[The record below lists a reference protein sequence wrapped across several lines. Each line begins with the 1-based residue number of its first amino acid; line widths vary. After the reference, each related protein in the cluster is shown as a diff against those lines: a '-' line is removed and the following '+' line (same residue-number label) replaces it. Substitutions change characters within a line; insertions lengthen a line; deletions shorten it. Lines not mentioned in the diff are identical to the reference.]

1 MMRARD
7 VLLAPLSVAVVVGA
21 VVGIAG
27 SRTAGGL
34 ALLLLPVVLLIADA
48 AAVVVAT
55 VLGIDIYRL
64 HVGQGRALRD
74 LRLGHRSVIVHA
86 VPTGVGWNGRLRGS
100 RLVRLRFALA
110 HAATLGVLI
119 ASGASAWQVPVL
131 RGLAVAV
138 LVLAAASFL
147 PWTDGWGRSAPG
159 RALLLCRT
167 ASDDVVDDWSQSRA
181 GGAAFRA
188 ALAGRHEEAIALA
201 DAALALDPADR
212 AGLDALAVSSD
223 ATGDT
228 AAALRAAE
236 LAWLAARRSPTI
248 AVAGS
253 YAWALVRARES
264 GLEPPEWSA
273 RARGALAE
281 VDRLGGD
288 GWEIDGTRA
297 LLAVLTGRPADA
309 VEHLQRPLRM
319 TVDPLDR
326 ASELLTLALARAA
339 MGDVD
344 GQRAALD
351 EAQALSPDHPR
362 LPLVLRQLTA
372 HGPCPAVPQGS
383 PAPCATGAR
392 RRACE

>member
-159 RALLLCRT
+159 RALLLCST

-339 MGDVD
+339 MCDVD

-372 HGPCPAVPQGS
+372 HGPCPAVP
-383 PAPCATGAR
+383 
-392 RRACE
+392 